1 MNSKRFHPWKS
12 VHSLPESLRIAFY
25 FPPFACVKICDLRF
39 VDWANLLLQESK
51 GQTYG
56 LSPVWIRTWVRR
68 LKSNENL
75 LPQPSNVHC
84 YENKKNITTLMNMG
98 IFLSYIMSRILS
110 WHDTLLFGFSNQ
122 ETYYHKQRDY
132 TPTLLHILSLLYL
145 YTLPKGLTR
154 RICLSIKS
162 FSQVVIIFFI
172 LTCDP
177 NVQFRGD
184 IVRRNEVLIMLM
196 SQRVKIK
203 RWNHTKQTLIP
214 GKVFHQYE
222 QVDVS

>member
-1 MNSKRFHPWKS
+1 
-12 VHSLPESLRIAFY
+12 
-25 FPPFACVKICDLRF
+25 
-39 VDWANLLLQESK
+39 
-51 GQTYG
+51 
-56 LSPVWIRTWVRR
+56 
-68 LKSNENL
+68 
-75 LPQPSNVHC
+75 
-84 YENKKNITTLMNMG
+84 MNMG

-110 WHDTLLFGFSNQ
+110 WNDTLLFGFSNQ

-184 IVRRNEVLIMLM
+184 IVRRNEVRIMLM